1 MKIKIIEES
10 ASTNSY
16 VSSNLS
22 LLSPPVFVMTLNQTA
37 GRGQRGNSWES
48 APGENITGSLYHCPQ
63 GVEAIAQFAIS
74 EAVSLAVVESLRFF
88 GLEAK
93 VKWPN
98 DIYVGDKKICGILIE
113 HSLLGSRIM
122 HSISGIGLN
131 VNQKEFVSDAP
142 NPVSMSL
149 LTGRDYEIVE
159 VAARLA
165 ACLEQFLA
173 MAEDEN
179 QRAALHEKYMSALW
193 RCDGAN
199 HPFLDSS
206 SGKRFE
212 ARIVDVEPQGY
223 LRLLNEDGATLR
235 YAFKEVAFLLNRK

>member
-1 MKIKIIEES
+1 MKIEIVEECI
-10 ASTNSY
+10 STNSY
-16 VSSNLS
+16 VATKVAGLS
-22 LLSPPVFVMTLNQTA
+22 APVFVLALRQTA
-37 GRGQRGNSWES
+37 GRGQRGNSWEA

-63 GVEAIAQFAIS
+63 GVPAISQFSIS
-74 EAVSLAVVESLRFF
+74 EAVALAVVDTLGFY

-142 NPVSMSL
+142 NPVSMSM
-149 LTGRDYEIVE
+149 LTGETYDIID
-159 VAARLA
+159 VAARLSVS
-165 ACLEQFLA
+165 LEQRLA
-173 MAEDEN
+173 MTEDSASVRE
-179 QRAALHEKYMSALW
+179 LHKQYMSVLW
-193 RCDGAN
+193 RGDGEN

-206 SGKRFE
+206 SGLCFE
-212 ARIVDVEPQGY
+212 ARIEDVEPQGY
-223 LRLLNEDGATLR
+223 LRLLTSAGESRR
-235 YAFKEVAFLLNRK
+235 YAFKEVAFLLNHK